1 MARTD
6 DSGRNDNTATFMEPM
21 TITADLTDAP
31 RKLLHAEIEI
41 PVKPGAFTFT
51 AAKWIPG
58 THSATGPIGEFSGIF
73 VTGNGQPIPWRRD
86 DVDMYAFHVNV
97 PDGVTCLH
105 IHDDFLAVN
114 QGMDVAPNLAE
125 LEFLYRDGV
134 G

>member
-1 MARTD
+1 
-6 DSGRNDNTATFMEPM
+6 MEPM